1 MSKQERVYAYIG
13 RFQIEHKAHVATMHY
28 ALDHSD
34 HLIVLVGS
42 AEVARDDHNPFTFEE
57 RKQVIEANCESMLA
71 DYRARGLSKKLSVLP
86 VHDYVY
92 CNNKW
97 IQEVQE
103 QVASVTTSSDITLT
117 GCDKDSST
125 FYLKFFPHWKQD
137 FFTLQEGISATGYR
151 EKYFGTP
158 SVIDETLP
166 EATKE
171 FLSKFRRRHDGK
183 TFAKLV
189 AEFNFVPNYQK
200 PFKDMPYGMVPFVTG
215 DAVLVC
221 AGHILLV
228 ERGGMPGIGTW
239 ALPGGFFQCGMDWS
253 EEKGRFVPNGRPID
267 RDPVATVLR
276 ELREETNVRVPLPV
290 LEGRIRETQVFCDP
304 NRSRRWRII
313 THASY
318 IQLNDTT
325 LPEVRGDDDAAKAF
339 WVPISEIKKNR
350 SKFFEDHLSIIDAYL
365 GIL

>member
-1 MSKQERVYAYIG
+1 MSKPYVYIG
-13 RFQIEHKAHVATMHY
+13 RFQIAHNAHQGTFNY
-28 ALDHSD
+28 GLEKSD

-57 RKQVIEANCESMLA
+57 RKQVIEAICEPMLES
-71 DYRARGLSKKLSVLP
+71 YRAQGLSKKLSVLP

-92 CNNKW
+92 TNNKW

-103 QVASVTTSSDITLT
+103 QVASVTTSSEITLT
-117 GCDKDSST
+117 GCDKDGST

-137 FFTLQEGISATGYR
+137 FFTLEEGISATHYR
-151 EKYFGTP
+151 EQYFGTP
-158 SVIDETLP
+158 SVISAYLP
-166 EATKE
+166 APTQE
-171 FLSKFRRRHDGK
+171 FLRKFYRRHDGK
-183 TFAKLV
+183 TYAKLV
-189 AEFNFVPNYQK
+189 AEYNFVPEYQK
-200 PFKDMPYGMVPFVTG
+200 PFKDMPYGMIPFVTS
-215 DAVLVC
+215 DSIVVA

-267 RDPVATVLR
+267 ADPVATALR
-276 ELREETNVRVPLPV
+276 ELREETNLHVPYPV
-290 LEGRIRETQVFCDP
+290 LEGRIRETKVFCDP

-318 IQLNDTT
+318 IQLNDTV

-339 WVPISEIKKNR
+339 WVPINEIKKNR
-350 SKFFEDHLSIIDAYL
+350 AKFFEDHLSIIDTYL